1 MKEPVL
7 SEEELS
13 EEEPIPSE
21 EEPMLTREYLESLMK
36 EPFLS
41 EESEEEPLMTRERLA
56 YVMKELLLSGIS
68 SSARQSTVVF
78 ESGHPRASTSDDSK
92 SSPVDCV
99 AASRTKRNN
108 IE

>member
-1 MKEPVL
+1 
-7 SEEELS
+7 
-13 EEEPIPSE
+13 
-21 EEPMLTREYLESLMK
+21 MLTREYLESLMK

-41 EESEEEPLMTRERLA
+41 EEEHLMTRERLA

-68 SSARQSTVVF
+68 SSARQTTVVF

-108 IE
+108 IK

>member
-1 MKEPVL
+1 
-7 SEEELS
+7 
-13 EEEPIPSE
+13 
-21 EEPMLTREYLESLMK
+21 MK

-41 EESEEEPLMTRERLA
+41 EEEHLMTRERLA

-68 SSARQSTVVF
+68 SSARQTTVVF

-92 SSPVDCV
+92 SSPVTPVDCV

>member
-1 MKEPVL
+1 
-7 SEEELS
+7 
-13 EEEPIPSE
+13 
-21 EEPMLTREYLESLMK
+21 MK

-41 EESEEEPLMTRERLA
+41 EEEHLMTRALGVCDEGAALA
-56 YVMKELLLSGIS
+56 RHFLKR
-68 SSARQSTVVF
+68 SANHRTVF